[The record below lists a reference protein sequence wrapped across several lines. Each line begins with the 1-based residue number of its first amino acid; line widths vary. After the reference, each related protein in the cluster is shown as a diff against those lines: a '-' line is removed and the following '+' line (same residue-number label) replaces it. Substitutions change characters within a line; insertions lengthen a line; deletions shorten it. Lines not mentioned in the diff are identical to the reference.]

1 MLTDLSCIEQVTIG
15 LEHLHIAGESG
26 YFIYFAI
33 VFFGITKDIRIE
45 ERISNESDDHS
56 TEFQRQRKRRE

>member
-1 MLTDLSCIEQVTIG
+1 MLTDVSCIEEVTIG

-45 ERISNESDDHS
+45 EGIGHESDDHS
-56 TEFQRQRKRRE
+56 TEFHRERK